1 MFKKLLTLLCILA
14 MPAFM
19 NAVCPPPGLHITF
32 QRGYIKPTKP
42 GTPNPKSPVLAPT
55 VYIDGNVL
63 TFELAVTIRSIW
75 MWSIPPSSP
84 LAPPPSP
91 SPLTSKA
98 PTSSRSSTAIPS
110 TTPTLSSNHSLHP
123 FHRIIIRW
131 NGTKL

>member
-63 TFELAVTIRSIW
+63 TFETPCDGCVLQLVDENEDVVYTTI
-75 MWSIPPSSP
+75 IP
-84 LAPPPSP
+84 AG
-91 SPLTSKA
+91 
-98 PTSSRSSTAIPS
+98 
-110 TTPTLSSNHSLHP
+110 TTTLVLP
-123 FHRIIIRW
+123 ATLEGTYELQIIDGDTLYYADIE
-131 NGTKL
+131 L